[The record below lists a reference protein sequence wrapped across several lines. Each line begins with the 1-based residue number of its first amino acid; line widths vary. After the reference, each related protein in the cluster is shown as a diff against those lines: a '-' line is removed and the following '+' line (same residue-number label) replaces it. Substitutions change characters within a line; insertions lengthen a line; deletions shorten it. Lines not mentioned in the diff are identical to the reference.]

1 MLQQQLLLLKHRLAR
16 TLKDHPAEVGGRG
29 GGEIIERH
37 VKNAD
42 HPNGHASTADLL
54 RRDFAGVVFFI

>member
-16 TLKDHPAEVGGRG
+16 TLKDHPAEVGGR
-29 GGEIIERH
+29 EIIERH